1 MRRKKKKANQNV
13 MLLGLPVRIVNQI
26 EATERFANAAK
37 FAQIFI
43 IIDELRTGL

>member
-1 MRRKKKKANQNV
+1 MRRKKNKANQNV
-13 MLLGLPVRIVNQI
+13 ILQGYPFGLLI
-26 EATERFANAAK
+26 EFKQLSGSPRGTK